1 MALRRSIVTL
11 VLFSFC
17 SSALFPQTN
26 VQNSSDTT
34 FQSKVRVV
42 LVDVTVTD
50 HDTPVS
56 GLKKEDFEIQEA
68 GKAQTIASFEVHQV
82 HPQTQ
87 AQQALPPNVYS
98 NDSVQKT
105 ADSVNVLVMDALN
118 TPITDQAYARQQMVK
133 YLKQIQPGPQLAIFT
148 LSTHLRIVEGF
159 TVDPAV
165 LLAALNRKDW
175 GGTPQISPALPS
187 QTEII
192 GEQTTINDI
201 AQASSGPMAAAAPKM
216 IEAME
221 QFMAETS
228 NYQLYARV
236 EMTLQA
242 LQQLGRYL
250 SSFPGR
256 KNVIWFSGA
265 FPLTLLPTSGRDYD
279 SSYAQDV
286 REKLRQTTNLLASA
300 QVAIYPIAA
309 AGLTSDST
317 ADTAQRFATSLPVA
331 PGASKGEAE
340 MAETEQGHLLIYSAQ
355 NAMQFIARDTGGEA
369 FYNTNGL
376 KEALAK
382 AVNNGSN
389 YYTISYTPTDKDQDG
404 RYRPIQVKVRSGH
417 YKLSYRHGYFADDAK
432 KAATQSAAA
441 QNAPTEDPL
450 QPLMVRGL
458 PESTQILYKVRI
470 EQSGPQPVANS
481 PIAGRN
487 SGLKQPLTR
496 YAVDFAVPTDDVN
509 WVTTQDGKHHGS
521 IEVAVVAY
529 DHDGHTLNWTAKT
542 FDLALRPD
550 RYALFAQS
558 GLQLHQEIDVP
569 KGDVFLR
576 TGVYDAAANKAG
588 TLEVPV
594 GEVLA
599 VAPTK

>member
-1 MALRRSIVTL
+1 MALRRGIVTL

-17 SSALFPQTN
+17 SSALFPQTE
-26 VQNSSDTT
+26 NSTNPT
-34 FQSKVRVV
+34 FQSKVQVV

-50 HDTPVS
+50 HSDAPVS

-68 GKAQTIASFEVHQV
+68 GKAQTIASFEEHQV

-87 AQQALPPNVYS
+87 APQALPPHVYS
-98 NDSVQKT
+98 NDSVSKT
-105 ADSVNVLVMDALN
+105 ADSVDVLVMDALN
-118 TPITDQAYARQQMVK
+118 TQVTDQAYARQQMVK
-133 YLKQIQPGPQLAIFT
+133 YLQQSQPGPRLAIFT
-148 LSTHLRIVEGF
+148 LSQHLRIVEGF

-175 GGTPQISPALPS
+175 GGRPQASLTLPS
-187 QTEII
+187 ESETIAQ
-192 GEQTTINDI
+192 QQTINEI
-201 AQASSGPMAAAAPKM
+201 AQASSGPMAAAAPAM
-216 IEAME
+216 ITNIQ

-242 LQQLGRYL
+242 LEQLAHYL
-250 SSFPGR
+250 STFPGR
-256 KNVIWFSGA
+256 KNVIWFSGS

-286 REKLRQTTNLLASA
+286 KEKLRQTTNLLASA

-309 AGLTSDST
+309 AGLIGDSVGN
-317 ADTAQRFATSLPVA
+317 TAQRFATSLPVA
-331 PGASKGEAE
+331 PGTSKGEAE
-340 MAETEQGHLLIYSAQ
+340 MAETEQGHMLIYSAQ

-404 RYRPIQVKVRSGH
+404 RYRPIQVKVRNGH
-417 YKLSYRHGYFADDAK
+417 YKLSYRHGYFADDGK
-432 KAATQSAAA
+432 KAVT
-441 QNAPTEDPL
+441 QNAAMEDPL
-450 QPLMVRGL
+450 QPLMGRGL
-458 PESTQILYKVRI
+458 PESTQILYKVRV
-470 EQSGPQPVANS
+470 EPSDPQPIANS
-481 PIAGRN
+481 PVAGHN

-521 IEVAVVAY
+521 VEVAVVAY
-529 DHDGHTLNWTAKT
+529 DHDGHMLNWTSRT

-550 RYALFAQS
+550 RFAMFSQS

-576 TGVYDAAANKAG
+576 TGVYDEAASKAG
-588 TLEVPV
+588 TLEVAV
-594 GEVLA
+594 GEVA
-599 VAPTK
+599 RVAPTK